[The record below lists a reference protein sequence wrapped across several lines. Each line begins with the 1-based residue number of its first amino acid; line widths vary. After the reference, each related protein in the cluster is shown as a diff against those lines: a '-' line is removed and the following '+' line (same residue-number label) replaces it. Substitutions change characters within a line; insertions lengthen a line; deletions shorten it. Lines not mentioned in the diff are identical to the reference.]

1 MAVIEFQNVSKWFPH
16 ITGQQLLRTH
26 IARWFGRDKVENF
39 VALKNVSFQVAP
51 GQSLGVIGSNGA
63 GKSTLLS
70 LAAGLSTPNEG
81 RVEIRGRV
89 AALLELGSG
98 FHPDLTGAENLIL
111 NSALLGRSRKR
122 TMELVDQIVEY
133 SGIREFI
140 DDPLRT
146 YSSGM
151 VMRLAFANAI
161 HADPDILLLD
171 EVLAVGDAAFQAKC
185 YDTLAE
191 FQRAGKSFLFVSHS
205 PYLVRQMCER
215 AIWLD
220 HGELM
225 MEGEA
230 SAVLDAY
237 SGAVDVSGTNTISDT
252 AAVKQDT
259 PGESP
264 AAAQKG

>member
-1 MAVIEFQNVSKWFPH
+1 MAVIEFHDVSKWFPH
-16 ITGQQLLRTH
+16 VTGQELLRTH
-26 IARWFGRDKVENF
+26 IARWFGRDHVENF
-39 VALKNVSFQVAP
+39 VALKHISFQLEA
-51 GQSLGVIGSNGA
+51 GHSLGVVGSNGA

-81 RVEIRGRV
+81 RVAINGRV

-111 NSALLGRSRKR
+111 NAALLGRSRKR
-122 TMELVDQIVEY
+122 TMALVDQIVEY

-151 VMRLAFANAI
+151 VMRLAFSNAI
-161 HADPDILLLD
+161 HADPDVLLLD
-171 EVLAVGDAAFQAKC
+171 EVLAVGDASFQAKC
-185 YDTLAE
+185 YETLSD
-191 FQRAGKSFLFVSHS
+191 FQRAGKSFLFVSHA
-205 PYLVRQMCER
+205 PDAVKQMCER

-225 MEGEA
+225 MEGDA
-230 SAVLDAY
+230 GAVLDAY
-237 SGAVDVSGTNTISDT
+237 SGAVEIKQQ
-252 AAVKQDT
+252 AAEQ
-259 PGESP
+259 E
-264 AAAQKG
+264 